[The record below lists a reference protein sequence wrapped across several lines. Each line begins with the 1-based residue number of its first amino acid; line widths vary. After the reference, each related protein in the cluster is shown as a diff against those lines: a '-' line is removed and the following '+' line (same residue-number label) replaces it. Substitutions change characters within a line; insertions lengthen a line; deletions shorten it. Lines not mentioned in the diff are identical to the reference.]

1 MKTQSNQPNDLEE
14 QFGFF
19 PIKRSFWTIPMRID
33 GWLIA
38 SMLAIFMGDLWLFN
52 HEHCPFILRVIIAL
66 VPPAMWLL
74 WIRNVAQWI
83 RGTDELQRRII
94 LETYLF
100 AITWTLFV
108 IAVLHHLKHEG
119 ILKVIFRSSHSFL
132 GNLVLGFNLGG
143 IITEYDGLFP
153 LSVMLFISF
162 LILGYQIFNRRYK

>member
-1 MKTQSNQPNDLEE
+1 
-14 QFGFF
+14 
-19 PIKRSFWTIPMRID
+19 
-33 GWLIA
+33 
-38 SMLAIFMGDLWLFN
+38 MLAIFMGDLWLFN
-52 HEHCPFILRVIIAL
+52 HEDCPFILRVIIAL

-100 AITWTLFV
+100 AIAWTLFV

-119 ILKVIFRSSHSFL
+119 ILAVIFRSSRSFW
-132 GNLVLGFNLGG
+132 GKMALGFNLGG
-143 IITEYDGLFP
+143 NITEYDCLFP

-162 LILGYQIFNRRYK
+162 LILGYKIFNRRYK